1 MPGMDGPKSTYP
13 LKVCF
18 CIAKPRRMSDEIR
31 NGMILLAEPFMLDQ
45 NFKRSTIF
53 LVEHS
58 AEGSLGFIINH
69 KVNMRVDELVK
80 DFPDFDA
87 PVYFGGPV
95 ATDTVHYLHN
105 KGDILEGSDEVVKG
119 IYWGGN
125 YEKLKVLIDQR
136 LITPGDIRFFVGY
149 SGWSERQLEE
159 ELAGG
164 SWLTARMYPNYLFK
178 SQPEKLW
185 AQVMHNKGNTFS
197 VIAGMRE
204 EPSYN

>member
-1 MPGMDGPKSTYP
+1 
-13 LKVCF
+13 
-18 CIAKPRRMSDEIR
+18 MSDEIR

-53 LVEHS
+53 LVEHN

-119 IYWGGN
+119 IFWGGN
-125 YEKLKVLIDQR
+125 YEKLKVLIDQG
-136 LITPGDIRFFVGY
+136 LITPQDIRFFVGY

-159 ELAGG
+159 ELKGG
-164 SWLTARMYPNYLFK
+164 SWVTARMYPNYLFK

-185 AQVMHNKGNTFS
+185 SQVMHNKGNTFS